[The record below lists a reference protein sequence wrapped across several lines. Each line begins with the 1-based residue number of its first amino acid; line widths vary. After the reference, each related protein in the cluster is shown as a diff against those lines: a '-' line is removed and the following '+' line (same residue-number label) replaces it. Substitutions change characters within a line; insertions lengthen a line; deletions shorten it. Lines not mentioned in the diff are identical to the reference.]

1 MYYNYMEEASSDGAT
16 GRNIG
21 YARVSTKKQT
31 TEQQIQALKRAGC
44 TPIFAEKMSGKI
56 NDRPELAKALAELA
70 PGDTLTVWKIDRL
83 GRDAISMLN
92 TIKDLR
98 DREVRVRS
106 LTEGLD
112 SGTDTGRM
120 VIGILALV
128 AEYEVALKAERAE
141 AKRALLRKNGG
152 NLGGRPPRFDA
163 ESAAA
168 IRRAHANGESVAGLA
183 RLHKSSRQT
192 IYRVLEEA

>member
-1 MYYNYMEEASSDGAT
+1 MYDNHMDETRPDEGS
-16 GRNIG
+16 GRNVG

-31 TEQQIQALKRAGC
+31 TEQQIEALKQAGC
-44 TPIFAEKMSGKI
+44 KPIFAEKMSGKL
-56 NDRPELAKALAELA
+56 NDRPELAKALAELEA
-70 PGDTLTVWKIDRL
+70 GDTLTVWKIDRL

-92 TIKDLR
+92 TIKELK
-98 DREVRVRS
+98 DRKVRVRS

-141 AKRALLRKNGG
+141 AKRALLRRNGG

-183 RLHKSSRQT
+183 RLHKASRQT
-192 IYRVLEEA
+192 IYRVLEDA